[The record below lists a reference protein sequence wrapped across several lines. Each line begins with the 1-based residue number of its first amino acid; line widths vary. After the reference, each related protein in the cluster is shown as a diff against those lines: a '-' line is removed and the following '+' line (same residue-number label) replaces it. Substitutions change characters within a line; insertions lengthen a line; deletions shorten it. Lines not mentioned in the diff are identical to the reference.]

1 MKPVYLLTAAAV
13 LLSSCSWFEGVFSS
27 GEYTPEYLKEASP
40 LDPPG
45 TAEAREA
52 ARRKLV
58 KEGMFVEGAEIE
70 VKEGKA
76 FLFNRNPDHSEEPG
90 GRMVQTEKAKIIA
103 CEGSYYFV
111 EVDGGKR
118 GFLRESDLVDPVSM
132 LTTTAGFLPDG
143 QGLFPGTEPGAV
155 GSMIPGAELQ
165 IDENQTLT
173 TSQTGRTVLV
183 VGTKTDKSKEFEEA
197 KRQVESGEALPSSS
211 STYEDAGDVPYEPLP
226 SPSGSAQ

>member
-13 LLSSCSWFEGVFSS
+13 VLSSCSWFKGVFSA

-45 TAEAREA
+45 TAAAREE

-58 KEGMFVEGAEIE
+58 KEGMFVDGAEIE

-76 FLFNRNPDHSEEPG
+76 FLFNRNPDHTEAPG
-90 GRMVQTEKAKIIA
+90 GRMVQSEKAKILA

-132 LTTTAGFLPDG
+132 LTSTAGFLPED
-143 QGLFPGTEPGAV
+143 QGLFPGTEPGAT
-155 GSMIPGAELQ
+155 GSDIPGATLQ

-173 TSQTGRTVLV
+173 TSQTGRTVVV

-197 KRQVESGEALPSSS
+197 KRQVESGEALPAADSFADDS
-211 STYEDAGDVPYEPLP
+211 DVPYEPLP
-226 SPSGSAQ
+226 TPSGSAQ